1 MPTPQEQHEAELLA
15 SQLEAL
21 ARTSLHAASS
31 LRSLHDRSKVNY
43 RLLHIRI
50 GRVLEH
56 APESAVCRAVD
67 RQPIA
72 QEAYAMAYFTNR
84 LHEALAKL
92 ADTDEAI
99 GDLMRCEESATD
111 PLTAA
116 RDHTRAATALLEALE
131 VAP

>member
-1 MPTPQEQHEAELLA
+1 
-15 SQLEAL
+15 
-21 ARTSLHAASS
+21 
-31 LRSLHDRSKVNY
+31 
-43 RLLHIRI
+43 
-50 GRVLEH
+50 
-56 APESAVCRAVD
+56 
-67 RQPIA
+67 
-72 QEAYAMAYFTNR
+72 MAYFTNR

-131 VAP
+131 GAP